1 MGRAIY
7 TYVARSDPLNKL
19 GIVHC
24 TYLGVSG
31 YNFQSILYSFLCIF
45 FTFKDSVDPTEM
57 QHGAAF
63 NLSLNC
69 FQNHSLRGFSNTKPS
84 VKEVYVTSK
93 TSTHK

>member
-31 YNFQSILYSFLCIF
+31 YNFQSIFYSFIGISFLP
-45 FTFKDSVDPTEM
+45 FKTV
-57 QHGAAF
+57 
-63 NLSLNC
+63 
-69 FQNHSLRGFSNTKPS
+69 
-84 VKEVYVTSK
+84 
-93 TSTHK
+93 